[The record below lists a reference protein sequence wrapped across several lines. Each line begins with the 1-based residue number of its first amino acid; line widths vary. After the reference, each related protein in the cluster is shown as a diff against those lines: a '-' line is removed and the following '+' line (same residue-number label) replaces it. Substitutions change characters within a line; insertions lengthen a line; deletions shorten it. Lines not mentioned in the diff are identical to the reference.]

1 MLTHRIV
8 AVEPVTPM
16 NTSSLIDS
24 FISPRAIGRAF
35 GRFGRLIL
43 IYSILLLAASL
54 STQAQTVATGVVEG
68 RVQSSA
74 SGKFLNNARVRV
86 VGTDIEAFTNS
97 AGEYRIAGV
106 PPGQA
111 TLNVF
116 YTGMAPQQLT
126 VTVPTSGVVQQDA
139 SMRGLSDQGTE
150 TLVMSQYVVA
160 SQRETDAAAIAIN
173 EQRFA
178 ANKRE
183 VVSTDAFGEINQ
195 GNIGEF
201 VKHLPGISFEVK
213 DGNNPSGIMVRGF
226 NSNYTNVTLDGG
238 QLASAALS
246 NTQTHTRQFVL
257 EQANINNIARI
268 EVVKL
273 PTPDMS
279 ANLLGGAVN
288 FVSKSAFERTR
299 PELRFSAYLSANE
312 KALDFEKTP
321 GPGESDSFKIR
332 PSFDLSYVNPISK
345 TFGFTVNAAH
355 SSQYYLQ
362 NRSVLGRRYS
372 GSGASV
378 TNPQTTSMA
387 TSYAPNLV
395 QRTSGSVGVDWKPW
409 PNNVLKFTAQAN
421 AFKQDQATRTLTYN
435 VGNNTPSSWGETFT
449 EGTAS
454 GTTTGSTSLGN
465 SFQQRHGLTRA
476 LTAQWMFDRDDWA
489 AEIGA
494 NWSHSNSNARD
505 TAKGFW
511 RGMST
516 SLRGVRT
523 VSISGINNDEATY
536 QSAVVRDV
544 NGNPIDTTKLASYN
558 LGAVQGEPQSAEDT
572 LGDYRASISRNLRVF
587 GLPVVLKLGGAVNDL
602 KREIDYTVWATTY
615 AGPDGVLASGDE
627 SMAPFADSD
636 EAGVSAGF
644 GSPGV
649 EWASPWAVWETFKAK
664 PNQFVRTTSQQGDTV
679 RNTALRSPWLHETIT
694 AGYLQAD
701 TKLFN
706 RLRLVGGVRY
716 ELTENEG
723 LGVAQDNSAIFQRDA
738 NGVLL
743 RNPANNQFIRKPEAG
758 VAGSAEEANLIY
770 KYRGKF
776 SSRDYDG
783 YYPSAHSTFN
793 ITENL
798 LVRAAFAKTIGRPRL
813 VDMVP
818 NVSVLDELDPATA
831 GRPGVIT
838 SANTTLRP
846 WTAKNYDYSLEY
858 YLPRNG
864 VVSFSYFKKDVRDFF
879 ATTTR
884 RADAALLEELGLPSN
899 LVGYEYRTRIN
910 VGDARITGWEA
921 NVVFPLE
928 NLAGWSVTERFAG
941 VAKHFTVRGNI
952 THLQL
957 TGSRTGPADFGN
969 YIPRGR
975 NIGVQ
980 FNFAR
985 VSGGVFVNYKG
996 KMLRDSSNAFP
1007 GALEYIRERYQ
1018 TDANFEVQLTKRFAL
1033 FLAGRNLLN
1042 ATTEWEVSGPVAPSW
1057 AALTNYEEYG
1067 AQYSFGIKGTF

>member
-1 MLTHRIV
+1 
-8 AVEPVTPM
+8 M
-16 NTSSLIDS
+16 NPLSLDS
-24 FISPRAIGRAF
+24 FPASRALVRLF
-35 GRFGRLIL
+35 GRVSRLLQFSAIV
-43 IYSILLLAASL
+43 LLAVSL
-54 STQAQTVATGVVEG
+54 PARGQAPAPAGIVEG
-68 RVQSSA
+68 RVQNSA
-74 SGKFLNNARVRV
+74 TGKYLHNARVRV
-86 VGTDIEAFTNS
+86 VGTDIEVFTNS
-97 AGEYRIAGV
+97 AGEYRIAGI

-126 VTVPTSGVVQQDA
+126 VTVASSGVAQQDVA
-139 SMRGLSDQGTE
+139 MRSLSDQGPE

-288 FVSKSAFERTR
+288 FVSKSAFEHAR
-299 PELRFSAYLSANE
+299 PEFRFSAYLSANE

-321 GPGESDSFKIR
+321 GPGEGDDFKIR
-332 PSFDLSYVNPISK
+332 PSFDLSYVNPVSK

-355 SSQYYLQ
+355 SSQFYLQ

-395 QRTSGSVGVDWKPW
+395 NRTSGSVGIDWKPL
-409 PNNVLKFTAQAN
+409 PGNVLKFTAQAN
-421 AFKQDQATRTLTYN
+421 AFEQQQATRTLTYN
-435 VGNNTPSSWGETFT
+435 VGNSTPSAWGETFT
-449 EGTAS
+449 EGTAT

-465 SFQQRHGLTRA
+465 SFQGRHGLTRA
-476 LTAQWMFDRDDWA
+476 LTAQWMFDRDDWS

-505 TAKGFW
+505 MAKGFW
-511 RGMST
+511 RGMGT
-516 SLRGVRT
+516 SLRGIRT
-523 VSISGINNDEATY
+523 VSIAGINNDDATY
-536 QSAVVRDV
+536 QSVAVRDAS
-544 NGNPIDTTKLASYN
+544 GNPIDTTKIANYN

-572 LGDYRASISRNLRVF
+572 LGDYRASIARNFRIF
-587 GLPVVLKLGGAVNDL
+587 GRSFSLELGGAINDL
-602 KREIDYTVWATTY
+602 KREIDYAVFATTY
-615 AGPDGVLASGDE
+615 AGPNGILNDGDE
-627 SMAPFADSD
+627 GMGAFVDSA
-636 EAGVSAGF
+636 EAGRSAGF

-649 EWASPWAVWETFKAK
+649 EWASPWVVWKTYQEHPTW
-664 PNQFVRTTSQQGDTV
+664 FVRTPGQQGDTV
-679 RNTALRSPWLHETIT
+679 RNIALRSPWLHEKISS
-694 AGYLQAD
+694 GYLMAD
-701 TKLFN
+701 TKVFQ

-738 NGVLL
+738 SGVLL
-743 RNPANNQFIRKPEAG
+743 RNPVNNQFIRKPEAG
-758 VAGSAEEANLIY
+758 VAGSAEEAALIY
-770 KYRGKF
+770 KYRGRY

-783 YYPSAHSTFN
+783 FFPSVHSTFN
-793 ITENL
+793 LTENL

-818 NVSVLDELDPATA
+818 NISVTDELDPATA
-831 GRPGVIT
+831 GRPGIIQ
-838 SANTTLRP
+838 SANTTLKP
-846 WTAKNYDYSLEY
+846 WSAKNYDYSLEY

-864 VVSFSYFKKDVRDFF
+864 VVSFSYFKKDIRDFF
-879 ATTTR
+879 GNLNR
-884 RADAALLEELGLPSN
+884 PADAALLEEIGLPSN
-899 LVGYEYRTRIN
+899 LIGYEYRTRIN

-921 NVVFPLE
+921 NLVFPLE
-928 NLAGWSVTERFAG
+928 NLTAWSPMERFAG
-941 VAKHFTVRGNI
+941 VARHFTVRGNI

-957 TGSRTGPADFGN
+957 SGSRTGPADFGN

-975 NIGVQ
+975 NIGLQ
-980 FNFAR
+980 FHSSR
-985 VSGGVFVNYKG
+985 LTGGILVNYKG
-996 KMLRDSSNAFP
+996 KMLRDSSGAFP

-1018 TDANFEVQLTKRFAL
+1018 VDGNLEIQVTKRFSVFFA
-1033 FLAGRNLLN
+1033 ARNLLN
-1042 ATTEWEVSGPVAPSW
+1042 ATTEWEVSGAAAPGW

-1067 AQYSFGIKGTF
+1067 AQYSLGIKGTF